1 MLPLTEVSSQQ
12 VQPYPHRCMLRWKT
26 EDKSQD
32 RISKCSVEGID
43 QCVREDAIK
52 EQHGAHWVPMSV

>member
-1 MLPLTEVSSQQ
+1 MLPLPEVSSQQ
-12 VQPYPHRCMLRWKT
+12 VQPYPHRCKLKWKI

-32 RISKCSVEGID
+32 RILKCSVEGIY

-52 EQHGAHWVPMSV
+52 EQYGAHWVPTSI